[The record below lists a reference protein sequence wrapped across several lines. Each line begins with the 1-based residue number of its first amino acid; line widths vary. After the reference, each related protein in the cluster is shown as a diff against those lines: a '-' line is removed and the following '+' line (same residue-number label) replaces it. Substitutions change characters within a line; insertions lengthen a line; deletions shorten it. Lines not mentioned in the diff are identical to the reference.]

1 MKTIYKGSECMEGK
15 EGMNGKSIK
24 KILFF
29 KSRIMVYVL
38 IILLIP
44 INFTFYLSSFHKQQK
59 ERSEQ
64 MFHQIMQ
71 VISVKVSTGPA
82 QRKRA
87 HKNVPANRPFC
98 KVKAYSLRAK
108 QQIIPAFQG
117 SV

>member
-1 MKTIYKGSECMEGK
+1 MEGK

-29 KSRIMVYVL
+29 KSRIMVYAL

-82 QRKRA
+82 QRKKGA
-87 HKNVPANRPFC
+87 QKCPC
-98 KVKAYSLRAK
+98 KQTVL
-108 QQIIPAFQG
+108 QG
-117 SV
+117 QSVFTQS